1 MVGHTNVN
9 PPTTEFSAEQYESLV
24 PPGFENFY
32 WHRAR
37 NRIVERKLR
46 AHVSTSEVLLDI
58 GCGAGVLVAHL
69 RRRGFECDGADLG
82 QPARVIPGAAGHLHL
97 GQDVFAL
104 PEQYRRRVTAILLL
118 DVLEHLPDPAAFLR
132 RCDEAFES
140 ARLVFLTVPARME
153 IWSNFDDFNKHYR
166 RYTLEDIRDL
176 EVPPSFALRETG
188 YFFHTLYWAA
198 LIHGR
203 LSKRRATTM
212 RTPRFRMLHTAIGM
226 GLDLE
231 DRIVPAASPG
241 SSLYAIF
248 TRSRRA
254 PTGRSG

>member
-1 MVGHTNVN
+1 MGSVVGQTNVN
-9 PPTTEFSAEQYESLV
+9 PPATEFSAEQYESLV

-46 AHVSTSEVLLDI
+46 AHVSSSDVLLDI

-69 RRRGFECDGADLG
+69 RRRGFDCEGADLG
-82 QPARVIPGAAGHLHL
+82 KPARVIPGAEGHLRL
-97 GQDVFAL
+97 GQDVFEL
-104 PEQYRRRVTAILLL
+104 PETYRCRITAILLL

-132 RCDEAFES
+132 RCDEAFAS

-153 IWSNFDDFNKHYR
+153 IWSNFDEFNRHHR
-166 RYTLEDIRDL
+166 RYTLEGVREL

-198 LIHGR
+198 RVQGM
-203 LSKRRATTM
+203 LSTQRATTM
-212 RTPRFRMLHTAIGM
+212 RTPRFKMLHAAVGL

-241 SSLYAIF
+241 SSLYAVF
-248 TRSRRA
+248 ARS
-254 PTGRSG
+254 